1 MIDDIAGNQVGFS
14 CSSRLYN
21 GSDPVRFESF
31 FDGSVSRFIMRKE
44 FNMFSRLQTSQIAF
58 IRDSQSMQFKGKCLR
73 QITAVSQD
81 TVLITASHFPDSL
94 HFSIQFVHFR
104 QANKFLIPY
113 LFHNESNGIFLEAY
127 QQTAGFFSD
136 KIMIRMIKIAKH
148 Q

>member
-44 FNMFSRLQTSQIAF
+44 FNMLSRFQTPQIAF
-58 IRDSQSMQFKGKCLR
+58 IRNSQSMQFKGKCLR
-73 QITAVSQD
+73 QIAAMSQNPVLVTA
-81 TVLITASHFPDSL
+81 IHFPDSL
-94 HFSIQFVHFR
+94 HFSIQPVYFR
-104 QANKFLIPY
+104 QADRFLIPY
-113 LFHNESNGIFLEAY
+113 LFYNESNGILPKAY

-136 KIMIRMIKIAKH
+136 KIMVRMIKIAE
-148 Q
+148 